1 MIKYCVKKWNKNKNK
16 LYNQLKDDLNLNGC
30 EYEYLVRLVVKHIL
44 NGDIDESSEYGQWDD
59 TRITIVDNGDY
70 QGTLLFIIPQ
80 KTYQPQE
87 FEYLITYV
95 GYGSCS
101 GCDTLQSIQS
111 FSEDKPTDS
120 QLKDYMT
127 LCKDL
132 VCNMA
137 KPFKSGWRN
146 SEGEF
151 DEVNSNEI

>member
-1 MIKYCVKKWNKNKNK
+1 MIKYCIKKWNKNKDK
-16 LYNQLKDDLNLNGC
+16 LYNELKDDPNLNGC

-44 NGDIDESSEYGQWDD
+44 NGDIDESSEYEQWDD

-95 GYGSCS
+95 NYGSCS
-101 GCDTLQSIQS
+101 GCDTLQSIQL
-111 FSEDKPTDS
+111 FSGDKPTDS

-132 VCNMA
+132 VCNMV
-137 KPFKSGWRN
+137 KPFKCGWRN
-146 SEGEF
+146 AEGEF
-151 DEVNSNEI
+151 DEVEK

>member
-1 MIKYCVKKWNKNKNK
+1 MIKYCVKKWNKNKDK
-16 LYNQLKDDLNLNGC
+16 LYNELKDDLNLNAC

-44 NGDIDESSEYGQWDD
+44 NGDIDESSEYEQWDD

-95 GYGSCS
+95 DYGSCS

-111 FSEDKPTDS
+111 FSGDKPTDS

-132 VCNMA
+132 VCNMV

-151 DEVNSNEI
+151 DEVEK

>member
-1 MIKYCVKKWNKNKNK
+1 MIKYCVKKWNKNKDK
-16 LYNQLKDDLNLNGC
+16 LYNELKDDLNLNAC

-44 NGDIDESSEYGQWDD
+44 NGDINESSEYGQWDD

-95 GYGSCS
+95 DYGSCS
-101 GCDTLQSIQS
+101 GCDTLQSIQL
-111 FSEDKPTDS
+111 FSGDKPTDS

-132 VCNMA
+132 VCNMV

-151 DEVNSNEI
+151 DEVEK

>member
-1 MIKYCVKKWNKNKNK
+1 MIKYCLKKWNKNKDK
-16 LYNQLKDDLNLNGC
+16 LYNELKDDLNLNGC

-44 NGDIDESSEYGQWDD
+44 NGDIDESSEYEQWDD

-95 GYGSCS
+95 DYGSCN
-101 GCDTLQSIQS
+101 GCDTLQSIQL
-111 FSEDKPTDS
+111 FSGDKPTDS

-132 VCNMA
+132 VCNMV

-151 DEVNSNEI
+151 DEVEK

>member
-1 MIKYCVKKWNKNKNK
+1 M
-16 LYNQLKDDLNLNGC
+16 KDDLNLNGC

-59 TRITIVDNGDY
+59 TKITIVDNGDY

-87 FEYLITYV
+87 FEYLMTYV
-95 GYGSCS
+95 DYGSCS

-111 FSEDKPTDS
+111 FSGDKPTDS

-132 VCNMA
+132 VCNMV

-151 DEVNSNEI
+151 DEVKK

>member
-1 MIKYCVKKWNKNKNK
+1 MIKYCVKKWNKNKDK
-16 LYNQLKDDLNLNGC
+16 LYNELKDDLNLNAC

-44 NGDIDESSEYGQWDD
+44 NGDIDESSEYEQWDD

-95 GYGSCS
+95 DYGSCS

-111 FSEDKPTDS
+111 FSGDKPTDS

-132 VCNMA
+132 VCNMV

-151 DEVNSNEI
+151 DEVER

>member
-1 MIKYCVKKWNKNKNK
+1 MIKYCLKKWNKNKDK
-16 LYNQLKDDLNLNGC
+16 LYNELKDDLNLNGC

-44 NGDIDESSEYGQWDD
+44 NGDIDESSEYEQWDD

-95 GYGSCS
+95 DYGSCS

-111 FSEDKPTDS
+111 FSGDKPTDS

-132 VCNMA
+132 VCNMV

-151 DEVNSNEI
+151 DEVEK

>member
-16 LYNQLKDDLNLNGC
+16 LYNELKDDLNLNGC

-44 NGDIDESSEYGQWDD
+44 NGDIDESSEYEQWDD

-95 GYGSCS
+95 DYGSCS
-101 GCDTLQSIQS
+101 GCDTLQSIQL
-111 FSEDKPTDS
+111 FSGDKPTDS

-132 VCNMA
+132 VCNMV

-151 DEVNSNEI
+151 DEVEK